1 MVEHSELSEFYV
13 FVGVGVFKNPIIW
26 HKKWHVTFI
35 ALSIMTL
42 IIPLH
47 FMVPISCLTR
57 DLFP

>member
-35 ALSIMTL
+35 A
-42 IIPLH
+42 H
-47 FMVPISCLTR
+47 FQL
-57 DLFP
+57 